1 MAKWLAITVS
11 ILLLFVASCGD
22 EDVDDRAGPTVTDGI
37 RVASFDFA
45 ESALLAEM
53 YAQVI
58 ESSGVPVVRLGS
70 VGPREI
76 ISPAIE
82 LDLIDLVPEYLGAAL
97 ARLGAE
103 ETDPDVQSS
112 RNDLN
117 RRLSPRGMTALRPSS
132 AEDVDIFVVTA
143 ETAARYNLNALSDL
157 ADVAPELTFRGTTE
171 CPHRALCLPGLK
183 EVYGI
188 EFAEVTSQQSLR
200 FRADALRR
208 GEIDVVQMF
217 STASELEDRD
227 LVVLED
233 DLELQPAQNIIP
245 VIRTDALEL
254 WGRGAAQAIDA
265 MSDRLTTRDL
275 RQLNLVVADGAAPE
289 EVARVWLSE
298 NGLVR
303 RG

>member
-1 MAKWLAITVS
+1 MSRWLPTTIS
-11 ILLLFVASCGD
+11 ILVLLAASCGGD
-22 EDVDDRAGPTVTDGI
+22 DVDERAGPSVADGI

-76 ISPAIE
+76 IAPAIE
-82 LDLIDLVPEYLGAAL
+82 LDLIDFVPEYLGAAL

-103 ETDPDVQSS
+103 ETDPDVESS
-112 RNDLN
+112 HNELN
-117 RRLSPRGMTALRPSS
+117 RRLSPRGMTALGPSP

-143 ETAARYNLNALSDL
+143 DTADRYDLETLSDL
-157 ADVAPELTFRGTTE
+157 AVVAPELTFRGTTE
-171 CPHRALCLPGLK
+171 CPHRALCLLGL
-183 EVYGI
+183 EQVYGI

-200 FRADALRR
+200 FRTEALRR
-208 GEIDVVQMF
+208 GEVDVAQMF

-227 LVVLED
+227 LVVLDD
-233 DLELQPAQNIIP
+233 DLDLQPAQNITP
-245 VIRTDALEL
+245 LIRTDALER
-254 WGRGAAQAIDA
+254 WGRAAAQAIDA

-275 RQLNLVVADGAAPE
+275 RQLNLIVADGGTPE
-289 EVARVWLSE
+289 EVAHIWLTE